1 MKQASANFALLFSAL
16 VISGCQQDNCQRGD
30 ASCNELANKH
40 EYSILQAAHF
50 QVGQSSENEQLII
63 LRDVGGTG
71 KAVLA
76 FPSREGGGYVVMLA
90 DAEVS
95 PRDKTIGLEDFY
107 VTAEA
112 IAGLE
117 ASGLV
122 LTPEIDRLISEMAE
136 KSGEVS

>member
-1 MKQASANFALLFSAL
+1 MKQASVNIALLFSAL

-40 EYSILQAAHF
+40 EYSILQVAHS
-50 QVGQSSENEQLII
+50 QVGQRSENEPLII
-63 LRDVGGTG
+63 LRNVGESG
-71 KAVLA
+71 KTALA
-76 FPSREGGGYVVMLA
+76 FPSREDDGYVVMLA

-95 PRDKTIGLEDFY
+95 PRDKTIGMEDFY
-107 VTAEA
+107 VTVEA
-112 IAGLE
+112 IADLE

-136 KSGEVS
+136 TTG